1 MSSVAIIGDIDTV
14 SGFRLGGVK
23 QSEVV
28 NTSEEAIAAF
38 DKFLDD
44 EISIIIITQ
53 LLANEIRDHINRKI
67 GSNVLPM
74 IIEIPDKDGSSQG
87 SSDQINEL
95 IKRVIGVEM
104 VKWLLKEKLLRLLG
118 LLLSQM
124 VWEGLRCLRWLE

>member
-23 QSEVV
+23 KAEVV
-28 NTSEEAIAAF
+28 NTPEEAIAAF

-53 LLANEIRDHINRKI
+53 LMANEIRNHINRKI

-74 IIEIPDKDGSSQG
+74 IIEIPDKDGSSEG
-87 SSDQINEL
+87 SSDQINDL

-104 VKWLLKEKLLRLLG
+104 VK
-118 LLLSQM
+118 
-124 VWEGLRCLRWLE
+124 

>member
-23 QSEVV
+23 KAEVV
-28 NTSEEAIAAF
+28 NTPEEAIVAF

-53 LLANEIRDHINRKI
+53 SLADEIRDYMSRKI
-67 GSNVLPM
+67 GSDVLPM
-74 IIEIPDKDGSSQG
+74 IIEIPDKDGSSEG
-87 SSDQINEL
+87 SADQMNEL

-104 VKWLLKEKLLRLLG
+104 VK
-118 LLLSQM
+118 
-124 VWEGLRCLRWLE
+124 

>member
-23 QSEVV
+23 KAEVV

-38 DKFLDD
+38 DKFLEQD

-53 LLANEIRDHINRKI
+53 LMANEIRPHINRKI
-67 GSNVLPM
+67 GSDVLPM
-74 IIEIPDKDGSSQG
+74 VIEIPDKDGSSGG
-87 SSDQINEL
+87 SSDQINDL

-104 VKWLLKEKLLRLLG
+104 VK
-118 LLLSQM
+118 
-124 VWEGLRCLRWLE
+124 

>member
-23 QSEVV
+23 KAEVV
-28 NTSEEAIAAF
+28 NTTEEAIAAF
-38 DKFLDD
+38 DKFLDE

-53 LLANEIRDHINRKI
+53 FLANEMRNHINRKI
-67 GSNVLPM
+67 GSDVLPM
-74 IIEIPDKDGSSQG
+74 I

-104 VKWLLKEKLLRLLG
+104 VK
-118 LLLSQM
+118 
-124 VWEGLRCLRWLE
+124 

>member
-23 QSEVV
+23 KAEVV

-38 DKFLDD
+38 DKFLEQD

-53 LLANEIRDHINRKI
+53 LMANEIRDHINRKI
-67 GSNVLPM
+67 GSDVLPM
-74 IIEIPDKDGSSQG
+74 IIEIPDKDGSAGG
-87 SSDQINEL
+87 SSDQINDL

-104 VKWLLKEKLLRLLG
+104 VK
-118 LLLSQM
+118 
-124 VWEGLRCLRWLE
+124 